1 MAKSPTTKRARKKA
15 LDQALRAM
23 FGRLEAKPVSDRLKS
38 VVDQLDVADPPVSN
52 GPVKKVG

>member
-38 VVDQLDVADPPVSN
+38 VVDQLDVADSPVSN

>member
-1 MAKSPTTKRARKKA
+1 MAKSPTTARSRKKA

-38 VVDQLDVADPPVSN
+38 VVEQLDATDRPMT
-52 GPVKKVG
+52 KKAG